1 MSAELISQ
9 PLILPNLSTHSVK
22 PQYRIFVSDSPAAG
36 LNLNDALYEVYAI
49 PSTSSPRQLWDA
61 MKLYADSRNFAY
73 FAGDAAFRL
82 GFEAEIVGSSLPS
95 TPEVVEDISEF
106 LDKIKGPSASHA
118 VREVPL
124 EQIPSQVDCLVV
136 GAGITGLLVA
146 QELTDLGKEVLLVE
160 KSDDVGGVWRYQANK
175 TSRVNTSEPAYRL
188 LSKALPNMDHTPT
201 AQIMDDVRSLADRLS
216 QRVMFRFQ
224 TTVTRVE
231 ENMNVQF
238 TDDRSNTVGSV
249 QANRVFMCVN
259 RRLGNVRRLEFPNEA
274 KFKGEIFYGVENDTG
289 STQWRDKHILIV
301 GAGAFA
307 TENART
313 ALELGAKKVTVLSRR
328 RGSVCPLIVD
338 YLNFIRP
345 YDAHFAHDSAGSSKI
360 FHKWRRAFKDCRVTE
375 PECWQEG
382 LMSPKG
388 HTISVSDSWFVGH
401 YYGLLETQ
409 LGEIQDVSDTHV
421 TTTNGLRIDCDV
433 IVKCTGFEK
442 NHAIKDI
449 LGESRTYENGVVR
462 QNTMYIAEAI
472 LDNIMGYRTP
482 FGSSYVEAVKLQLQA
497 IREAVKEDRALMPNG
512 ERIDMSNSLVSK
524 AVDYMAAD
532 FTKNPERQLT
542 AQKHVLERT
551 LNYHRR
557 FGPADFVAE
566 NKAEWL
572 RLVHLFKARNP
583 SLPDPP
589 YPFEGMIESLAQE
602 WTNPGLPVGNLP
614 SLRGDAEVYQSVASW
629 LQHCLTSSSD
639 SLSSSRAFSS
649 ESLSSSN
656 APN

>member
-1 MSAELISQ
+1 MSAEMISQ
-9 PLILPNLSTHSVK
+9 PLTLTNLSTHNVK
-22 PQYRIFVSDSPAAG
+22 PQYRIFVSGSHTEG
-36 LNLNDALYEVYAI
+36 LTLNDVLYEVYAL
-49 PSTSSPRQLWDA
+49 PTASSPRQLWDA
-61 MKLYADSRNFAY
+61 VKLYADSRNFAY
-73 FAGDAAFRL
+73 FAGDASLRL

-106 LDKIKGPSASHA
+106 LDKIKVPSASHA
-118 VREVPL
+118 VREVPF

-146 QELTDLGKEVLLVE
+146 QELMDLGKEVLLVE

-188 LSKALPNMDHTPT
+188 LSKARSNIDHTPT

-216 QRVMFRFQ
+216 QKAMFRFQ

-231 ENMNVQF
+231 ENMNIQF
-238 TDDRSNTVGSV
+238 TDDRSNEIGSLR
-249 QANRVFMCVN
+249 ANRVFMCVN
-259 RRLGNVRRLEFPNEA
+259 RRLGNVRRLEFPNEV
-274 KFKGEIFYGVENDTG
+274 KFKGEIIYGVENDTR
-289 STQWRDKHILIV
+289 SMQWKDKNILIV

-345 YDAHFAHDSAGSSKI
+345 YDTQFAHDSAGSNKI
-360 FHKWRRAFKDCRVTE
+360 FQKWRRAFKDCKVTE

-382 LMSPKG
+382 LLSPKG
-388 HTISVSDSWFVGH
+388 HTISVSDLWFVGH

-421 TTTNGLRIDCDV
+421 ITTNGLRIDCDV

-449 LGESRTYENGVVR
+449 LGESRTHENNVVR

-472 LDNIMGYRTP
+472 LDNIMGYKTP
-482 FGSSYVEAVKLQLQA
+482 FGSSYVESVKLQLQA
-497 IREAVKEDRALMPNG
+497 IREAVKEDRALMPDG
-512 ERIDMSNSLVSK
+512 EGIDMSDSLVSK
-524 AVDYMAAD
+524 AVDYIAAD
-532 FTKNPERQLT
+532 LTKNPER
-542 AQKHVLERT
+542 
-551 LNYHRR
+551 
-557 FGPADFVAE
+557 
-566 NKAEWL
+566 
-572 RLVHLFKARNP
+572 
-583 SLPDPP
+583 
-589 YPFEGMIESLAQE
+589 
-602 WTNPGLPVGNLP
+602 
-614 SLRGDAEVYQSVASW
+614 
-629 LQHCLTSSSD
+629 
-639 SLSSSRAFSS
+639 
-649 ESLSSSN
+649 
-656 APN
+656 